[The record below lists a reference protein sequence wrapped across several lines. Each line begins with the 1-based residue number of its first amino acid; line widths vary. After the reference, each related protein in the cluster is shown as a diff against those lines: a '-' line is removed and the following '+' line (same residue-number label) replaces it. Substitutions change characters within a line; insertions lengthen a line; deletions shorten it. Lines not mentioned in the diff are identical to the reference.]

1 MSQPQERVQND
12 LKEAMK
18 AGEKERVS
26 TLRLLLTELKN
37 ERIRAGEEVD
47 EERFAALVRRAVKQR
62 QDSAAQFREGDRQ
75 EMAEREERE
84 AVLLETYLPAQAG
97 EDDIRAAV
105 RDLVATEGLAGPA
118 AIGTVMKAML
128 ARFGSAAD
136 GRVINRIAREV
147 LSEGG

>member
-12 LKEAMK
+12 LKTAMK
-18 AGEKERVS
+18 AGDKERIS

-47 EERFAALVRRAVKQR
+47 EERFAALVRRALKQR
-62 QDSAAQFREGDRQ
+62 QESAEQFRQGNRP

-84 AVLLETYLPAQAG
+84 AELLTAYLPAQVG
-97 EDDIRAAV
+97 EDQIRAAV
-105 RDLVATEGLAGPA
+105 RDFVAAEGLTGPA
-118 AIGTVMKAML
+118 AIGAVMKAMI

-136 GRVINRIAREV
+136 GREINRIAREV
-147 LSEGG
+147 LSAGG